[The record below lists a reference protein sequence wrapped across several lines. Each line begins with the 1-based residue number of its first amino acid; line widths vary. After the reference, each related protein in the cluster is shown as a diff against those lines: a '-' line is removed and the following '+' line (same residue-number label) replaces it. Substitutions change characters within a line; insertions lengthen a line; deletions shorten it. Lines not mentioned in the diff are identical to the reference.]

1 MYKAPPYILLLMAV
15 LSITVRAQDKGI
27 IPDNGKFSIGRETI
41 TSVGYGSYVTG
52 MPMFIGNDTSLL
64 FYFNSLSYGISNYTG
79 CTFTVPI
86 VLHQREYDQV
96 SRGLFDLR
104 FNIQWHLYR
113 SENEI
118 VVLKTGMWFPT
129 GDILARPPLSFGS
142 FNPTVYLLASHSSER
157 LYVNAVL
164 GSVITT
170 PRKGRNTGG
179 FIDYHL
185 SVGPKFSLKTKDH
198 GKLYTFLE
206 LQGYHFFSGKFRNQE
221 IPNSGE
227 HLLFLGPAISYDSD
241 FFQVLCSLG
250 ITLLDKRKGI
260 QPRTD
265 YLASIWYGVRF

>member
-1 MYKAPPYILLLMAV
+1 MYKALFSPVILLAALSLAV
-15 LSITVRAQDKGI
+15 HAEDREA

-41 TSVGYGSYVTG
+41 TSAGYGSYVTG
-52 MPMFIGNDTSLL
+52 MPMFIGHDTRLL
-64 FYFNSLSYGISNYTG
+64 FYFNSLSYGISNRVG
-79 CTFTVPI
+79 CTFTVPVI
-86 VLHQREYDQV
+86 LHQREYDQV

-104 FNIQWHLYR
+104 FNMQWHLYR
-113 SENEI
+113 SANEI

-129 GDILARPPLSFGS
+129 GDILAKPPLSFGS
-142 FNPTVYLLASHSSER
+142 FNPTVYLIASHSSER
-157 LYVNAVL
+157 LYANAVI

-179 FIDYHL
+179 FIDYQL
-185 SVGPKFSLKTKDH
+185 SIGPKFSLKTKDH

-206 LQGYHFFSGKFRNQE
+206 LQGYHFFSGRFRNQE

-227 HLLFLGPAISYDSD
+227 DLLFLGPAISYDSD
-241 FFQVLCSLG
+241 FFQVLCSIG